1 MRTAV
6 LLILCAASAASGQ
19 WLEKTIYLPDSF
31 GVVAYPR
38 YVCFDPQARLAYV
51 SGLTEYVLVFD
62 AGTNEPRARFLV
74 GGAAGPLCTNPTGS
88 KLYVGDRVGNY
99 LLVVDAASGVV
110 TARLPV
116 SGEPNRLFWLGSR
129 GKLYVSTSD
138 AAGVAVVDPVHDSLL
153 AFLPFGRSP
162 GEFCS
167 DSAGEKVYCADPEG
181 SWVAVIDA
189 AADSLLDSVSIR
201 NPYGIRLNPNNRR
214 LYCSSDN
221 RDLFVIDTDADT
233 VVARVR
239 TGRDSRELCCNP
251 VRDKVYCSVDG
262 DEVSV
267 VDCTGDT
274 VLATI
279 RLSSSAA
286 GELLYIESED
296 KIYCAGR
303 AGTAVIDC
311 SGDSVEAVVPTG
323 AYTRSFALDSD
334 SNTVYCTSQ
343 YSQLSVVDAASD
355 SVIARVPTGSQ
366 PSAVCYFA
374 PEDKAYAWYRVND
387 RAQVAVIDGATL
399 AVLRSIDIPNAATGE
414 PLVCENSNQGK
425 VYIAVGGR
433 LYVVDA
439 HLDSLVREI
448 AWLSPEA
455 EGMVCNPVN
464 DHLYLTGESP
474 SAFMVVDCQ
483 SDSVLQIRALGQW
496 LSQPGYNPDLDRIY
510 LHEQHFDSGWVDVID
525 CVNDSIIAR
534 TGDIT
539 TNAGTMCYN
548 PVNQMLYDA
557 DELNP
562 YVALIDCQANQLL
575 GYIRIFP
582 NSSDAC
588 CSPRQNRVYIS
599 TWLYGIAVVDGWM
612 HCMVD
617 SIQAGFLANDI
628 MYVPGSD
635 RVYCSSLQGV
645 CVVSCASNSV
655 IATIPASAGTRCA
668 LSLDSAGGRVYAAN
682 EGGSSVLVIGDSVP
696 VSLQQPAGGMPV
708 TQRASATI
716 IRATLHIPLT
726 APGDTSSALLIDPTG
741 RKVTDLQPGEND
753 IRHLAPGVYFVRE
766 EGPRGQGSQDS
777 SVRKVVIQR

>member
-1 MRTAV
+1 MKLSVVLSSV
-6 LLILCAASAASGQ
+6 LLAVSAASGQ
-19 WLEKTIYLPDSF
+19 LLEKTIYLPDSF
-31 GVVAYPR
+31 GVVARPR
-38 YVCFDPQARLAYV
+38 YVCFDPQARLTYV
-51 SGLTEYVLVFD
+51 SGLTEHVLVFD

-88 KLYVGDRVGNY
+88 KLYVGDREGGN
-99 LLVVDAASGVV
+99 LLVVDAVSGAV

-116 SGEPNRLFWLGSR
+116 NGEPNRLFWLGSK
-129 GKLYVSTSD
+129 GKLYASTSD

-162 GEFCS
+162 GEFCT
-167 DSAGEKVYCADPEG
+167 DSTGAKVYCTDPRG

-189 AADSLLDSVSIR
+189 AADTLLDSVSIR
-201 NPYGIRLNPNNRR
+201 NPYGIRLNTNNGR
-214 LYCSSDN
+214 LYCSSEN
-221 RDLFVIDTDADT
+221 RDLYVIDTDADT

-239 TGRDSRELCCNP
+239 TGRDSREVCCSP
-251 VRDKVYCSVDG
+251 VRDKVYCSVGG

-286 GELLYIESED
+286 GELLNIESED
-296 KIYCAGR
+296 KVYCAGR
-303 AGTAVIDC
+303 SGTTVIDC

-323 AYTRSFALDSD
+323 TYTHSFALDSD
-334 SNTVYCTSQ
+334 SNAVYCISQ
-343 YSQLSVVDAASD
+343 YSQLSVVDATSD
-355 SVIARVPTGSQ
+355 SVVARVATGSQ

-374 PEDKAYAWYRVND
+374 PEDKAYAWYRAND

-399 AVLRSIDIPNAATGE
+399 TVLRSIDVPNAPSGE
-414 PLVCENSNQGK
+414 PLACANSTQGK

-448 AWLSPEA
+448 AWLSPET

-464 DHLYLTGESP
+464 DHLYLTGQSP
-474 SAFMVVDCQ
+474 SAVMVVDCQ

-525 CVNDSIIAR
+525 CVNDSVIAR

-557 DELNP
+557 DVINA
-562 YVALIDCQANQLL
+562 YVALIDCQTNQLL

-599 TWLYGIAVVDGWM
+599 TWLYGIAVVDGWT
-612 HCMVD
+612 HTMVD
-617 SIQAGFLANDI
+617 SIQVGFFANDI
-628 MYVPGSD
+628 IYVPASD

-645 CVVSCASNSV
+645 YVVSCASDSV
-655 IATIPASAGTRCA
+655 VAAIPASAGTRCA

-682 EGGSSVLVIGDSVP
+682 EGGSSVLVILDSVP
-696 VSLQQPAGGMPV
+696 VSLQQPAGRMPV
-708 TQRASATI
+708 TQRVSATI
-716 IRATLHIPLT
+716 IRATLHMPLT
-726 APGDTSSALLIDPTG
+726 APGDTPSGTLIDPTG
-741 RKVTDLQPGEND
+741 RVVSTLKPGPND
-753 IRHLAPGVYFVRE
+753 IRHLTPGVYFVRQE
-766 EGPRGQGSQDS
+766 EDNNTT
-777 SVRKVVIQR
+777 KVVIQR